1 MAKQDYPTPYKDI
14 VVKCDPAQSVMFPE
28 IVKEALAK
36 IASKPTGKLL
46 LDSIVA
52 SGQAK
57 FGYKVAIMR
66 PDMTYGETVKG
77 KQDWKG
83 GSRAVRQHE
92 QNACNGTGVVTMVYW
107 NPNVISN
114 PDGSRPS
121 FIGLAHELVHA
132 LHNLNG
138 NASADTKEEEARTVG
153 LNQYLNVPPNENRIR
168 KEHGVPG
175 RTKYESE
182 DFGTTV
188 HDATTYG
195 AL

>member
-1 MAKQDYPTPYKDI
+1 MPKQDYPTPYQGI
-14 VVKCDPAQSVMFPE
+14 VIKCDPQLSLMFPE

-36 IASKPTGKLL
+36 IYSVATGKLL

-57 FGYKVAIMR
+57 FGYKVAILR
-66 PDMTYGETVKG
+66 PEMAYGPTVNG
-77 KQDWKG
+77 KSDWKG
-83 GSRAVRQHE
+83 GSRAVRQNE

-114 PDGSRPS
+114 PDGARPS
-121 FIGLAHELVHA
+121 FVGLAHELVHA

-138 NASADTKEEEARTVG
+138 DASADTKEEEARTVG
-153 LNQYLNVPPNENRIR
+153 LNQYLSVPPNENRIR

-195 AL
+195 SL